1 MDDLKCSVVV
11 LSAAGRDC
19 SVLDDP
25 VSHARQIVGDEVSA
39 VAHSLVDPWVDS
51 GGAILWW
58 DDPAIPAGLGD
69 LGPAAPLMLWVRGTL
84 SGGSPVAVVGSR
96 QCTDYGRRMTTGL
109 AKALVRQDR
118 VVVSGGAVGIDAA
131 AHAGALDA
139 PGTTTVFLAAGA
151 GQLYPPGNE
160 ALFRRAQTTGALVWE
175 YPPGVQ
181 LRKESFLIR
190 NRLIAAT
197 AQATVLVEAAERSG
211 ALNTGRTAADLGRLV
226 VAVPGPIDSVASV
239 GTNRAIADGWAAILL
254 GATDLAELLG
264 PAPAACHTSETPVVA
279 VAD

>member
-1 MDDLKCSVVV
+1 MDALRCAVVV

-19 SVLDDP
+19 SALDD
-25 VSHARQIVGDEVSA
+25 ALAQAGQIVGDEVGA
-39 VAHSLVDPWVDS
+39 VARALVDPWLAS

-58 DDPAIPAGLGD
+58 DDDAIPAGLRD
-69 LGPAAPLMLWVRGTL
+69 LGPSAPLMLWVRGDL
-84 SGGSPVAVVGSR
+84 GGGAAVAVVGSR
-96 QCTDYGRRMTTGL
+96 QCSDYGLRMTTGL
-109 AKALVRQDR
+109 AKTLVSQQF

-131 AHAGALDA
+131 AHAATMA
-139 PGTTTVFLAAGA
+139 AAGTTTVFLAGGA
-151 GQLYPPGNE
+151 GTVYPPGNE
-160 ALFRRAQTTGALVWE
+160 SMFRRAAEQGAVVWE

-197 AQATVLVEAAERSG
+197 ASATVLVEAAERSG

-226 VAVPGPIDSVASV
+226 LAVPGPIDSLLSA

-254 GATDLAELLG
+254 GSTDLGQLLG
-264 PAPAACHTSETPVVA
+264 QG
-279 VAD
+279 